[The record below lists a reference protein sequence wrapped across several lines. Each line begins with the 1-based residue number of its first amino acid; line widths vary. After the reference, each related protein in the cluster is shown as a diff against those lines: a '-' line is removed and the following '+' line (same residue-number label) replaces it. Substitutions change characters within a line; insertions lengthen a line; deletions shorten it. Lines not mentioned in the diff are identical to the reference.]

1 MLNETDRPAQAGTGI
16 AARRAWLAAP
26 LLIASL
32 VLVLPPDV
40 RAQPSVSVAS
50 AQLEV
55 RNDPEPGLYLNAQ
68 FTFEPSPAI
77 EDAVRRG
84 IPVYFAID
92 FELVRTRWY
101 WFNKRLASETLAYR
115 LSYNPLTRQYRLSR
129 GGAMPQPFDTLQEA
143 LAAVSRVRGWKV
155 AGAEVAASRD
165 RLLPR
170 VRLRLDTTKLPKPFQ
185 VDSLTNHDWALA
197 SDWQPVT
204 IAADSPR

>member
-1 MLNETDRPAQAGTGI
+1 MLNETDRPAQAGTGAA
-16 AARRAWLAAP
+16 AARRVWLAT
-26 LLIASL
+26 LLTAAL
-32 VLVLPPDV
+32 VLVLPWRA
-40 RAQPSVSVAS
+40 RAQPTVSVAS

-68 FTFEPSPAI
+68 FDFEPSAAL
-77 EDAVRRG
+77 EDLIRRG

-101 WFNKRLASETLAYR
+101 WFNKRLASVTRTYR
-115 LSYNPLTRQYRLSR
+115 LSYNPLTRQFRLSR
-129 GGAMPQPFDTLQEA
+129 GALPQPFDTLDEA
-143 LAAVSRVRGWKV
+143 LATIRTVRDWKV
-155 AGAEVAASRD
+155 ADRGVAELRD
-165 RLLPR
+165 HLLPR
-170 VRLRLDTTKLPKPFQ
+170 VRLRLDITMLPKPFQ